1 MKKIILA
8 LLLLLAPSLAHA
20 NTPVLRCTTAA
31 WDGFV
36 DLKTLPDSNSY
47 ILTQLSN
54 WCVCCSLGRISQ
66 CRRYTMG
73 VCLGRTQQLL
83 GLVTPIFAQL
93 FLRSK
98 VKC

>member
-54 WCVCCSLGRISQ
+54 GVFVAVWDEYRSADGTQWEFVSAGPNNFSGWSRRSSLNCS
-66 CRRYTMG
+66 
-73 VCLGRTQQLL
+73 
-83 GLVTPIFAQL
+83 
-93 FLRSK
+93 
-98 VKC
+98 